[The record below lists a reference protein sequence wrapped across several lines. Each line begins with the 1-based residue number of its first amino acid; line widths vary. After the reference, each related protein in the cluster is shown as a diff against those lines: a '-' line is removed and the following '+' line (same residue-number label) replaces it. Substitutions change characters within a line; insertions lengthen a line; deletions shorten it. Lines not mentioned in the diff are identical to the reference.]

1 VTARAFIQRLGG
13 MAFVVLGVTAITF
26 VISHLI
32 PGDPAQ
38 LLAGPRASAE
48 ALARI
53 RAHLGLD
60 QPLPVQY
67 GRYLWQLVH
76 GDFGESIMTG
86 RPVLQD
92 MASVFPATLE
102 LIGVAFTLSVLAG
115 AGLGV
120 AAAVRR
126 DRPLDYAARLI
137 ASVSISVP
145 AFWLALVLLL
155 VFYGVFGVL
164 PGDGRLGVDFDPPRR
179 LTGFYLVDSLLTG
192 DWPVFADAL
201 RHIALPALT
210 LALVSLGTMIRIT
223 RSSMIEVLNEDYIRT
238 AAASGLPRRTI
249 IFRHA
254 LRNALTPLVTVIG
267 LEAAALLFGAVV
279 VETVFV
285 WPGAGSYVLGAI
297 LALDFPVI
305 MGFTVV
311 VSIAY
316 VLINT
321 IVDLLCRAL
330 NPQLREA
337 AG

>member
-1 VTARAFIQRLGG
+1 MVL
-13 MAFVVLGVTAITF
+13 VVLGVTVVTF
-26 VISHLI
+26 VISHMI

-38 LLAGPRASAE
+38 LLAGPRASAQT
-48 ALARI
+48 LARI
-53 RAHLGLD
+53 RAELGLD

-67 GRYLWQLVH
+67 GRYLWRLLH
-76 GDFGESIMTG
+76 GDLGASIMTG
-86 RPVLQD
+86 RPVLRD
-92 MASVFPATLE
+92 LASVFPATIE
-102 LIGVAFTLSVLAG
+102 LILVALTASVLAG
-115 AGLGV
+115 VSIGV
-120 AAAVRR
+120 AAAVQR
-126 DRPLDYAARLI
+126 DRALDYAARLI

-155 VFYGVFGVL
+155 VFYGVLGVL
-164 PGDGRLGVDFDPPRR
+164 PGDGRLGVAFDPPRR
-179 LTGFYLVDSLLTG
+179 LTGFYLIDSLLTG

-238 AAASGLPRRTI
+238 AVAAGLPRRAI
-249 IFRHA
+249 ILRHA

-267 LEAAALLFGAVV
+267 LEATALLFGAVV

-316 VLINT
+316 VLVNT
-321 IVDLLCRAL
+321 GVDLLCRAL
-330 NPQLREA
+330 NPQLAEA
-337 AG
+337 GG

>member
-1 VTARAFIQRLGG
+1 
-13 MAFVVLGVTAITF
+13 MALVVLGVTVVTF
-26 VISHLI
+26 VISHMI

-38 LLAGPRASAE
+38 LLAGPRASAQT
-48 ALARI
+48 LARI
-53 RAHLGLD
+53 RAELGLD

-67 GRYLWQLVH
+67 GRYLWRLLH
-76 GDFGESIMTG
+76 GDLGASIMTG
-86 RPVLQD
+86 RPVLRD
-92 MASVFPATLE
+92 LASVFPATLE
-102 LIGVAFTLSVLAG
+102 LILVALTLSVLSG
-115 AGLGV
+115 VGIGV
-120 AAAVRR
+120 AAAVQR

-155 VFYGVFGVL
+155 VFYGVLGAL
-164 PGDGRLGVDFDPPRR
+164 PGDGRLGVEFDPPRR
-179 LTGFYLVDSLLTG
+179 LTGFYLLDSLLTG
-192 DWPVFADAL
+192 DWAVFADAL

-238 AAASGLPRRTI
+238 AVAAGLPRRDI
-249 IFRHA
+249 ILRHA

-267 LEAAALLFGAVV
+267 LEATALLFGAVV

-316 VLINT
+316 VLVNT
-321 IVDLLCRAL
+321 GVDLICRAL
-330 NPQLREA
+330 NPQLAET
-337 AG
+337 GG